1 MKALWVINVLIL
13 QVWKQA
19 APSPLP
25 RFPPKKDADASSLPE
40 RRLLCGVRIKENWVK
55 ISWDHLRNRRTVQHL
70 FTTIRL
76 YKWNFNLCQRSCQRW
91 RSFRV
96 SSPLK
101 VETQQYGNTLYWCLR
116 SSQAVRTD
124 ESPVSFTNVAALT
137 LLMLVLLKSHTS
149 KTCRRKMEGSME
161 SCSRL
166 FSVCFNQIF
175 V

>member
-1 MKALWVINVLIL
+1 MLTHHLCLRWDYFVASALRKIGWKYPETTWGTDELFNTSLLQSDFINGISICA
-13 QVWKQA
+13 KGA
-19 APSPLP
+19 
-25 RFPPKKDADASSLPE
+25 
-40 RRLLCGVRIKENWVK
+40 VRGE
-55 ISWDHLRNRRTVQHL
+55 DHSGSAHL
-70 FTTIRL
+70 
-76 YKWNFNLCQRSCQRW
+76 WRW
-91 RSFRV
+91 R
-96 SSPLK
+96 
-101 VETQQYGNTLYWCLR
+101 R
-116 SSQAVRTD
+116 SSMETHYIGVYAPAKLLETD

>member
-40 RRLLCGVRIKENWVK
+40 MRLLCGVRIKENWVK
-55 ISWDHLRNRRTVQHL
+55 ISWDNLRNRFNTSLLQSDFINGISICAKGAVRGEDHSGSAHL
-70 FTTIRL
+70 
-76 YKWNFNLCQRSCQRW
+76 WRW
-91 RSFRV
+91 R
-96 SSPLK
+96 
-101 VETQQYGNTLYWCLR
+101 R
-116 SSQAVRTD
+116 SSMETDYIGVYAPAKLLESD

-149 KTCRRKMEGSME
+149 KTCRRKMEDSME

-166 FSVCFNQIF
+166 FSLCFNQIF

>member
-1 MKALWVINVLIL
+1 MLTHHLCLRWDYFVASALRKIEWKYPETTWGTDELFNTSLLQSDFINGISICA
-13 QVWKQA
+13 KGA
-19 APSPLP
+19 
-25 RFPPKKDADASSLPE
+25 
-40 RRLLCGVRIKENWVK
+40 VRGE
-55 ISWDHLRNRRTVQHL
+55 DHSGSAHL
-70 FTTIRL
+70 
-76 YKWNFNLCQRSCQRW
+76 WRW
-91 RSFRV
+91 R
-96 SSPLK
+96 
-101 VETQQYGNTLYWCLR
+101 R
-116 SSQAVRTD
+116 SSMETHYIGVYAPAKLLETD